1 MARLIFIL
9 LFWFLLIVSLAY
21 AGDTHQDHEPH
32 TITYT
37 VTDFSGNPVSSL
49 TPRIAIKN
57 VRTGQ
62 YYDFSDLSFKAPAS
76 ATTLFADMAFDQ
88 TGGFY
93 QRIFTMDNATIL
105 ISGDLVVIASL
116 DDATY
121 GDTQSE
127 SIAWSNVNNLIRSNR

>member
-1 MARLIFIL
+1 MARIALLAVGIL
-9 LFWFLLIVSLAY
+9 CITVSAF
-21 AGDTHQDHEPH
+21 AGDTHNDHEPH
-32 TITYT
+32 TITYS
-37 VTDFSGNPVSSL
+37 VTDFSGNPVSGL

-57 VRTGQ
+57 VRTAQ
-62 YYDFSDLSFKAPAS
+62 YYDFNDSTFKAPAS

-93 QRIFTMDNATIL
+93 QRIYTMDNATVL

-121 GDTQSE
+121 GDTQAE

>member
-1 MARLIFIL
+1 MARIIALILWIL
-9 LFWFLLIVSLAY
+9 CLTVPVF

-37 VTDFSGNPVSSL
+37 VTDFSGNPVSGL
-49 TPRIAIKN
+49 TPRMAIKN

-62 YYDFSDLSFKAPAS
+62 YYDFSDSSFKSPTS
-76 ATTLFADMAFDQ
+76 ATTLFADMAFDS

-93 QRIFTMDNATIL
+93 QRIFTMDNATVL
-105 ISGDLVVIASL
+105 ISGDIITIVSL

-127 SIAWSNVNNLIRSNR
+127 SIEWSNVNNLIRMNR